1 MDNREYVIQFQTM
14 ITSGLLK
21 DKLMKIRRE
30 AEERGAKRRA
40 ENNKIPYLNL
50 AAAPINI
57 EALALI
63 SEERAKEL
71 KAAAIEIKEDKLA
84 LAVFDVQLPAI
95 KDLIKELETK
105 KYKLS
110 LFTVSLSSLDYA
122 WSFYKFISEKQKQ
135 ITGKIEIAPDNF
147 SGLKDGI
154 VSLNKF
160 KETFHS
166 MPMKAANVA
175 SVLEFIF
182 SGALNNRASDIH
194 FEPSET
200 IVKLRLRIDGNL
212 HDAFSEFKK
221 DFYLYLVSRIKLLS
235 NLKINVRDEAQD
247 GRFTIKFPGKDVE
260 VRVAVAPS
268 EYGEVIVM
276 RLLDPDAINLS
287 LSDLG
292 IREDD
297 LEIIKT
303 ELRRPN
309 GMILNTGPTGSG
321 KTTTLYAFL
330 NYKKNSEIKTITIED
345 PIEYHLEGIEQTQ
358 VDEEAGYTFAN
369 GLRSLMRQDPDVILV
384 GEIRDKETGEIG
396 IQAALTGHLVLST
409 IHANSAAG
417 AIPRLLDLGVKSSS
431 IGSALNLIIAQRLV
445 RRLCQDCKTPQD
457 PGGEFRN
464 KIEKFLT
471 SLPKRV
477 NKNNYK
483 EIKIFKPNGCDKC
496 NGTGYKGR
504 IAVYEL
510 LLNDPEYEKLL
521 ADPEHIVLSSHKE
534 LEELIIQQA
543 GESAIKKFAFEQGMT
558 TMKQDGILKIISG
571 ITTVEEVE
579 GVTGPIEF

>member
-1 MDNREYVIQFQTM
+1 M
-14 ITSGLLK
+14 ITPKFLK

-30 AEERGAKRRA
+30 AEEREAKKRA
-40 ENNKIPYLNL
+40 DNNKFFYLNL
-50 AAAPINI
+50 TAAPVNI

-63 SEERAKEL
+63 AEERAKEL
-71 KAAAIEIKEDKLA
+71 KAAAIEIKENKLA
-84 LAVFDVQLPAI
+84 LAVFDAQLPAI
-95 KDLIKELETK
+95 KELIKELEAE

-110 LFTVSLSSLDYA
+110 IFVVSLSSLNYA
-122 WSFYKFISEKQKQ
+122 WSFYKFISKKQKQ
-135 ITGKIEIAPDNF
+135 ITGEIEVAQNNL
-147 SGLKDGI
+147 SGLKNGA
-154 VSLNKF
+154 VSLNEL
-160 KETFHS
+160 KELFGA

-175 SVLEFIF
+175 SILEFIF

-194 FEPSET
+194 FEPSELA
-200 IVKLRLRIDGNL
+200 VKLRLRIDGNL
-212 HDAFSEFKK
+212 HDVFSEFKK
-221 DFYLYLVSRIKLLS
+221 DFYLYLISRIKLLS
-235 NLKINVRDEAQD
+235 NLKINIRDEAQD
-247 GRFTIKFPGKDVE
+247 GRFTIKFPDKKVE
-260 VRVAVAPS
+260 VRVAIAPS

-287 LSDLG
+287 LADMG
-292 IREDD
+292 VREDD

-358 VDEEAGYTFAN
+358 VDEESGYTFAN

-417 AIPRLLDLGVKSSS
+417 AIPRLLDLGVKPSS

-445 RRLCQDCKTPQD
+445 RRLCQDCKAPQEIND
-457 PGGEFRN
+457 EFKN
-464 KIEKFLT
+464 KIKKFLT
-471 SLPKRV
+471 NLPKRV

-483 EIKIFKPNGCDKC
+483 EIKIFKPSGCDKC

-504 IAVYEL
+504 IAIYEL

-521 ADPEHIVLSSHKE
+521 VDPEHIVLSSHKE

-543 GESAIKKFAFEQGMT
+543 GESAIKKFALEQEMT
-558 TMKQDGILKIISG
+558 TMKQDGVLKIISG
-571 ITTVEEVE
+571 ITTIEEVE
-579 GVTGPIEF
+579 GVTGPIEL

>member
-1 MDNREYVIQFQTM
+1 M
-14 ITSGLLK
+14 ITPKFIK

-30 AEERGAKRRA
+30 AEEREAKKRA
-40 ENNKIPYLNL
+40 DNNKLLYLNL

-63 SEERAKEL
+63 AEEAAKEL
-71 KAAAIEIKEDKLA
+71 KAAAIEIKENKLA
-84 LAVFDVQLPAI
+84 LAVFDAQLPAI
-95 KDLIKELETK
+95 KELIKGLEVK

-110 LFTVSLSSLDYA
+110 IFIVSLSSLNYA
-122 WSFYKFISEKQKQ
+122 WSFYKFISKKQNQ
-135 ITGKIEIAPDNF
+135 ITGKIEIAQNNF
-147 SGLKDGI
+147 LGLKNGA
-154 VSLNKF
+154 VSLNELKKSF
-160 KETFHS
+160 GV

-175 SVLEFIF
+175 SILEFIF
-182 SGALNNRASDIH
+182 FGALNNRASDIH
-194 FEPSET
+194 FEPSESN
-200 IVKLRLRIDGNL
+200 VKLRLRIDGNL
-212 HDAFSEFKK
+212 RDIFSEFKK

-235 NLKINVRDEAQD
+235 NLKINIRDEAQD
-247 GRFTIKFPGKDVE
+247 GRFTIKFPNKEVE
-260 VRVAVAPS
+260 VRVAISPS

-287 LSDLG
+287 LADMG
-292 IREDD
+292 VREDD

-309 GMILNTGPTGSG
+309 GLILNTGPTGSG

-358 VDEEAGYTFAN
+358 VDEESGYTFAN

-417 AIPRLLDLGVKSSS
+417 AIPRLLDLGVKPSS
-431 IGSALNLIIAQRLV
+431 IGSALNLIIAQRLI
-445 RRLCQDCKTPQD
+445 RRLCQDCKASQEINE
-457 PGGEFRN
+457 EFKN
-464 KIEKFLT
+464 KIKKFLT
-471 SLPKRV
+471 NLPKRV

-483 EIKIFKPNGCDKC
+483 EIKIFKPVGCDKC

-504 IAVYEL
+504 IAIYEL

-521 ADPEHIVLSSHKE
+521 VDPEHIILSSHKE

-543 GESAIKKFAFEQGMT
+543 GESAIKKFALEQEMT

-571 ITTVEEVE
+571 ITTMEEVE
-579 GVTGPIEF
+579 GVTGPIEL